1 MGQMAIIGGS
11 GFAAALPE
19 LEVDAHKAVQTAYG
33 TPSAAL
39 VQGRLADR
47 SVVFLARHGDG
58 HRLPP
63 HKVNYRANIQA
74 LSDAGV
80 DRIIALAAVGGISDG
95 FGPLALC
102 VPDQIVDYTHGRES
116 SFHDGGDDGGEVV
129 HIDFSYPFS
138 ASLRG
143 LLLDAGRAADIPV
156 TDGATYA
163 VTQGPRLETAAEI
176 NRLER
181 DGCDIVGMTL
191 MPEAALARERGI
203 AYGCLA
209 FVVNWAAGKGEGE
222 IGMDEI
228 RENLDRCQTQVRRLL
243 VAAAGSSAD

>member
-1 MGQMAIIGGS
+1 MGQTAIIGGS

-19 LEVDAHKAVQTAYG
+19 LEVEGRRTVETSFGA
-33 TPSAAL
+33 PSGAL
-39 VQGRLADR
+39 VQGCLAGQP
-47 SVVFLARHGDG
+47 VVFLARHGDG

-74 LSDAGV
+74 LYDAGV
-80 DRIIALAAVGGISDG
+80 DRIIALAAVGGITEG
-95 FGPLALC
+95 FGPLTLC
-102 VPDQIVDYTHGRES
+102 VPDQIVDYTHGRECT
-116 SFHDGGDDGGEVV
+116 FHDGTADEVV

-138 ASLRG
+138 PSIRS
-143 LLLDAGRAADIPV
+143 LLLHAARDSGV
-156 TDGATYA
+156 AAVDGATYA

-176 NRLER
+176 LRLER

-203 AYGCLA
+203 DYGCLA

-228 RENLDRCQTQVRRLL
+228 RLNLDRCQSMVRRLL
-243 VAAAGSSAD
+243 VAAAAKPAAAD